1 MKEIKLK
8 FKDGVFGF
16 VYDAVY
22 GDITNIVTWPV
33 SKEAADFFNNN
44 TEDRVLFT
52 TTDDLAELFG
62 IETET
67 HVTEYWGDILETV
80 K

>member
-1 MKEIKLK
+1 MKELKLK

-33 SKEAADFFNNN
+33 SEEAANFFNNN
-44 TEDRVLFT
+44 TEDQVLFT
-52 TTDDLAELFG
+52 TTDNLAELFG
-62 IETET
+62 IESET
-67 HVTEYWGDILETV
+67 HVINYWGDILETV